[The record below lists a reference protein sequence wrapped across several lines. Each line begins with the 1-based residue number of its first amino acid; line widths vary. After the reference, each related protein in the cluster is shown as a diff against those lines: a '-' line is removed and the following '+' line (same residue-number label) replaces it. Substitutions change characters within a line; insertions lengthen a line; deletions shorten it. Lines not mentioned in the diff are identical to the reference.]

1 MANQIYKIQFKLFI
15 VLIPVF
21 MGCKNGLFKND
32 MKENSIENTKSITL
46 PKKSQQTVIK
56 ILTNN
61 EFKLNIETL
70 FSSDTLDIID
80 YKNDFCSSP
89 IILTQKLSFFEKDK
103 LLNHY
108 ELPIKVI
115 KKKTITKISLNT
127 LQTPI
132 YKICLVRANNND
144 YYIVNGSDC
153 CNGSNCPEFTGIYT
167 MQGKIIYEGVSTIKG
182 KVSLKDILLMYKI
195 ELNNPLQCIKTDDF

>member
-1 MANQIYKIQFKLFI
+1 MVNQMYKIQLKIFI
-15 VLIPVF
+15 VLISVF
-21 MGCKNGLFKND
+21 MGCRNGLLKND
-32 MKENSIENTKSITL
+32 TKVNSITKAKTFK
-46 PKKSQQTVIK
+46 KKSVQAVIK
-56 ILTNN
+56 TLKNN

-70 FSSDTLDIID
+70 FSNDTLNIID

-89 IILTQKLSFFEKDK
+89 IILTQKLSFYEKDK

-108 ELPIKVI
+108 ELPIKKI
-115 KKKTITKISLNT
+115 KKKTITKINLNT

-132 YKICLVRANNND
+132 YKVCLVRSNNNND
-144 YYIVNGSDC
+144 YYIVDGSDC

-182 KVSLKDILLMYKI
+182 KVSLKDILLKFKI
-195 ELNNPLQCIKTDDF
+195 ELNKPLQCIKTDSL